1 MVGAGIAVVLGGAA
15 IVGFLISHHRA
26 AQAAAMPKCT
36 GIATRLAGVW
46 DAATKAGVEHA
57 FAGKRSFAPEM
68 FQATTAA
75 LDAYAAEW
83 TAAVTDNCEATRVR
97 GEQAEDV
104 MGLHPGLAA
113 GHDCSSLGS
122 SLEGFLGQLGGKGLH
137 VVAPLEASATFDEAM
152 AVSTSSRSGCAACT
166 PTSSRSSST
175 RRTAATGCSST

>member
-1 MVGAGIAVVLGGAA
+1 MVGAGIAVVLGSAA
-15 IVGFLISHHRA
+15 TVGFLISHHRA

-83 TAAVTDNCEATRVR
+83 TVAATDNCEATRVR

-104 MGLHPGLAA
+104 RGLHPGLPRRSARRIRCGDQAA
-113 GHDCSSLGS
+113 RG
-122 SLEGFLGQLGGKGLH
+122 
-137 VVAPLEASATFDEAM
+137 EADAKRSSAT
-152 AVSTSSRSGCAACT
+152 
-166 PTSSRSSST
+166 
-175 RRTAATGCSST
+175 